1 MFTLGTLAN
10 LSYFC
15 ILVFNFA
22 HYSQV
27 YIIYWMLK
35 WKMIDILGTQPN
47 FFDWASGEKK
57 KKKKLDCTKDTC
69 NIVLFCTNNVYP
81 QKCQNLIEIFYP
93 GLHWCQMID
102 MRPIMH
108 RWYNLQR
115 LQTLLYVSLLWPVS
129 HLRITALI
137 SYILHCSPPKSSM
150 LP

>member
-10 LSYFC
+10 LIYFC
-15 ILVFNFA
+15 ILVFSFA

-35 WKMIDILGTQPN
+35 WKMISILGTHSQT
-47 FFDWASGEKK
+47 FCWASGKK
-57 KKKKLDCTKDTC
+57 IETC

-81 QKCQNLIEIFYP
+81 QKCQNLIEILYP
-93 GLHWCQMID
+93 GLHWCQMTD
-102 MRPIMH
+102 MLPIKY

-115 LQTLLYVSLLWPVS
+115 LQTLLYVSPLWPVS
-129 HLRITALI
+129 HLQITALI
-137 SYILHCSPPKSSM
+137 SYILHCSPPKSST